1 MCIISGVCTWKGVR
15 EFFRACVYSCVYMKV
30 VCVYHYSCQYTHLVQ
45 HALGIHV
52 LHFDAHTA
60 LKHLRFN
67 IHARVL
73 QLPFVNPRLWY
84 THPHPPLHVTHTP
97 YNNNTHT
104 RGLRDAYIKSKLRTL
119 WFFYTYVSPISA
131 LRFLIIIAS

>member
-1 MCIISGVCTWKGVR
+1 MRLFVRVHESGVCVSL
-15 EFFRACVYSCVYMKV
+15 FVSV
-30 VCVYHYSCQYTHLVQ
+30 HSPHLVQ

-73 QLPFVNPRLWY
+73 QTTGGRLKLPTLV
-84 THPHPPLHVTHTP
+84 HTHTEFI
-97 YNNNTHT
+97 HT
-104 RGLRDAYIKSKLRTL
+104 Q
-119 WFFYTYVSPISA
+119 
-131 LRFLIIIAS
+131 RFTNGPMFTNARNI

>member
-1 MCIISGVCTWKGVR
+1 MRLFVRVHESGVCVSL
-15 EFFRACVYSCVYMKV
+15 FVSV
-30 VCVYHYSCQYTHLVQ
+30 HSPHLVQ

-73 QLPFVNPRLWY
+73 QTTGGRLKLPTLV
-84 THPHPPLHVTHTP
+84 HTHTEVYKRP
-97 YNNNTHT
+97 YVHKREIFKCYGN
-104 RGLRDAYIKSKLRTL
+104 YK
-119 WFFYTYVSPISA
+119 
-131 LRFLIIIAS
+131 

>member
-1 MCIISGVCTWKGVR
+1 
-15 EFFRACVYSCVYMKV
+15 MKV

-52 LHFDAHTA
+52 HNFDAHTHH

-73 QLPFVNPRLWY
+73 QTPAGRLKP
-84 THPHPPLHVTHTP
+84 TTLVHTHTEVYKRP
-97 YNNNTHT
+97 DVH
-104 RGLRDAYIKSKLRTL
+104 KHEK
-119 WFFYTYVSPISA
+119 FKFYGNHRNEY
-131 LRFLIIIAS
+131 